1 MVKVKKLLTCKRL
14 RNKPQILQEIRIQT
28 KRQKFSYKKIKKN
41 YDKLDYSKN
50 AFVYVNDYY
59 VSADILYF
67 MQRNLMIDIYLF
79 SQVVGVCS

>member
-14 RNKPQILQEIRIQT
+14 RKEPQILQEIRIQT